1 MKSAGAVEVVCEKHS
16 ISRGRIAGGDFSWR
30 AHGCVIAR
38 RPRGSNLM
46 HLQLPA
52 LIQQEDLDIL
62 DRQKVAARVP
72 RSEQPQSTKVNLTNC
87 LKMRTWL
94 RQAPP
99 CPGVEVCSLQSGGL
113 FPYTQLGRS
122 FPPQPSAVLQRKPLR
137 PPCYTN
143 HGVKIWH
150 ASAGAVLIVC
160 EKRCSSGGKSQ
171 DAILAGA
178 RTDA

>member
-122 FPPQPSAVLQRKPLR
+122 SPPQLSAVLQGNSCVRLSYGVAYNTMMFRSECNPQEQLKLYSKSEVR
-137 PPCYTN
+137 VREN
-143 HGVKIWH
+143 H
-150 ASAGAVLIVC
+150 
-160 EKRCSSGGKSQ
+160 RM
-171 DAILAGA
+171 
-178 RTDA
+178 